1 MDTFNEDPKPGR
13 LVLPLV
19 LIGMI
24 ATTYTFINR
33 VATDNSLELEPTT
46 EEIAEVVE
54 TDVVVDETSTTSTT
68 TTLPTEVVSYLEEI
82 SSERIQSIDLATKV
96 LEANDR
102 WDNEEVTYQEAKDE
116 FAAFI
121 EDAQQFVNTVTEPGP
136 PSTFAGLVKSHEE
149 LKSLAN
155 LIFLDTE
162 ELLEGL
168 TSSDTGERRA
178 AALNS
183 FNENVTQFQDKIDEI
198 VAVNTSS

>member
-33 VATDNSLELEPTT
+33 VTTNNNLEIEPSV
-46 EEIAEVVE
+46 EQVVVE
-54 TDVVVDETSTTSTT
+54 PEKEPVSEDTTTTTT
-68 TTLPTEVVSYLEEI
+68 TTLPGEVVTYLEEI
-82 SSERIQSIDLATKV
+82 SSEKIQSIDLATKV
-96 LEANDR
+96 LEANDK
-102 WDNEEVTYQEAKDE
+102 WDNEEISYQEAKDE
-116 FAAFI
+116 FAEFI
-121 EDAQQFVNTVTEPGP
+121 QDANQFVETVSEPGP

-149 LKSLAN
+149 LKSLAE

-178 AALNS
+178 SALDS
-183 FNENVTQFQDKIDEI
+183 FNNNINLFQEKIDEI
-198 VAVNTSS
+198 VAINTSG

>member
-33 VATDNSLELEPTT
+33 VATNNNLEIEPSV
-46 EEIAEVVE
+46 EQVVVE
-54 TDVVVDETSTTSTT
+54 PEEEPVSEDTTTTTT
-68 TTLPTEVVSYLEEI
+68 TTLPGEVVTYLEEI

-96 LEANDR
+96 LEANDK
-102 WDNEEVTYQEAKDE
+102 WDNEEISYQEAKDDFAE
-116 FAAFI
+116 FI
-121 EDAQQFVNTVTEPGP
+121 QDANQFVETVSEPGP

-149 LKSLAN
+149 LKSLAA

-168 TSSDTGERRA
+168 TSSDTGERRSS
-178 AALNS
+178 ALDS
-183 FNENVTQFQDKIDEI
+183 FNNNINLFQEKIDEI
-198 VAVNTSS
+198 VAINTSG